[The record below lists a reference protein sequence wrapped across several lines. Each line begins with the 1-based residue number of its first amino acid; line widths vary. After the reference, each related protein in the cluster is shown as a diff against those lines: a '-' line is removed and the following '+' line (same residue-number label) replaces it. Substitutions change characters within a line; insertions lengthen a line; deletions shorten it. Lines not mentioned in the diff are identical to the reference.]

1 MSARLKYPKKN
12 YPFSDEL
19 CNFMDKEPDFYNSL
33 KIVNTNNFIFIPII
47 ITSHTP
53 VNHPLYNDEIIGMW
67 YYDKKNNGLNT
78 FKQDFI
84 VNKDS
89 ANKEFVSYTAKEIV
103 KNYNSKYVQEIDNFF
118 SKYGNNGKYYYNG
131 SRWQHH
137 YKDINKL
144 PQELKAA
151 ATVLTSNF

>member
-12 YPFSDEL
+12 YPFSNEL
-19 CNFMDKEPDFYNSL
+19 CEFMDKEPDFYNSL

-53 VNHPLYNDEIIGMW
+53 VSHQHHNDEVIGMW
-67 YYDKKNNGLNT
+67 YYDKNNNT

-89 ANKEFVSYTAKEIV
+89 ANKEFVSYTAQDIV
-103 KNYNSKYVQEIDNFF
+103 KRHNSNHVQIINKFF
-118 SKYGNNGKYYYNG
+118 DEYGESGKYYHNG

-137 YKDINKL
+137 YKNINEL
-144 PQELKAA
+144 PQELRKT
-151 ATVLTSNF
+151 ATILTSNS